1 MNSLPEEAPING
13 ETGWLT
19 WDMLKELK
27 GIGPKT
33 IEKIKEFVEQED
45 PFGLHVVSNTFA
57 MLRQI
62 VVEGNEYGIPVP
74 THVSSTIPKTG
85 THDGIVWMGLPKRK
99 NYQDFVENQRS
110 RYGKEEAE
118 IIAEMKDPHLVKSC
132 VVQCYDDFDDD
143 VYCRWNRWQF
153 PHFERMLEA
162 LRTDGTNVLIVRG
175 IKREDFGV
183 SIHVKDAWVLS
194 LDEDE

>member
-1 MNSLPEEAPING
+1 LTPEEAPLEG
-13 ETGWLT
+13 EVGWLT

-33 IEKIKEFVEQED
+33 IEKIKDFAEQED

-57 MLRQI
+57 MLRTL
-62 VVEGNEYGIPVP
+62 VVSGNEYGIPEP

-85 THDGIVWMGLPKRK
+85 THNGIVWMGLPKKK

-153 PHFERMLEA
+153 PHFERMLES
-162 LRTDGTNVLIVRG
+162 LRTDGSHVLIVRG

-183 SIHVKDAWVLS
+183 SLHVKDAWVLS
-194 LDEDE
+194 LEED